1 VLSKRK
7 ETTMTAKKTTKKL
20 QQGKKMG
27 SVKPL
32 SEIVITKYSDRPS
45 PN

>member
-1 VLSKRK
+1 MPAKR
-7 ETTMTAKKTTKKL
+7 ATKKL
-20 QQGKKMG
+20 RQGKKMG

-32 SEIVITKYSDRPS
+32 SEIVITKYSDKPS

>member
-1 VLSKRK
+1 
-7 ETTMTAKKTTKKL
+7 MTAKRATKKL
-20 QQGKKMG
+20 RQGKKMG

-32 SEIVITKYSDRPS
+32 SEIVITKYSDKPS